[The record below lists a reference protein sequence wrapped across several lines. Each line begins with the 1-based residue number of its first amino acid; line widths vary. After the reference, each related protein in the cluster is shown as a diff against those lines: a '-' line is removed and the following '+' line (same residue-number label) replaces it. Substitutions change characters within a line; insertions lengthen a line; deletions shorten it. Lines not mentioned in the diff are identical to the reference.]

1 MNIKNKFFKFG
12 FSYCFRNLWR
22 NKRRTL
28 LTMSTVI
35 VSVVVAIVGQQ
46 YNSAVMELWIKS
58 TRDSGTGDIQIIN
71 PNYDTST
78 QGITRDNLLKNDNKA
93 EDFLEAS
100 SNIAVYTKRLDI
112 EGMISSTT
120 KSIYFVG
127 SGITP
132 GFEEKVSPERFDPK
146 TMTGSFI
153 TDSNIDGVVIGK
165 GLAQTLNVGLSDT
178 LTLMVQ
184 TVDGAVNA
192 EDVKVIGIL
201 DISFTEVSR
210 RTIYLHI
217 DKARSLLR
225 SDSLYSSLVART
237 TRSTNLEEFVPP
249 VKESLKESGFSLKAW
264 WDIYPIILNVKT
276 IFQSIVGII
285 SFLLF
290 LSVSISVMSII
301 YMLIFERT
309 VEIGTL
315 MAIGLG
321 PWSTTLIIVLEA
333 FLIGVLG
340 SIVGAVLGNI
350 VVLILSLTGIP
361 FDNPLS
367 TGVIYVYPHL
377 SIIVT
382 LVVCLLAVVMCS
394 LSALIP
400 GIKASR
406 WNPSEAFRGHIT

>member
-12 FSYCFRNLWR
+12 FPYCFRNLWR

-58 TRDSGTGDIQIIN
+58 TRDSGAGDIQIQN
-71 PNYDTST
+71 PNYDIST
-78 QGITRDNLLKNDNKA
+78 QGVTRANLLSDDNKA
-93 EDFLEAS
+93 EDFLEDS
-100 SNIAVYTKRLDI
+100 SDISVYTKRLDL
-112 EGMISSTT
+112 EGMVSSST

-146 TMTGSFI
+146 TIRGSFI
-153 TDSNIDGVVIGK
+153 TDSSIDGVVIGK
-165 GLAQTLNVGLSDT
+165 GLAETLNVNISDP

-210 RTIYLHI
+210 RAIYLHI

-225 SDSLYSSLVART
+225 SDSLYSSLIART
-237 TRSTNLEEFVPP
+237 SSSTNLEEFVPS
-249 VKESLKESGFSLKAW
+249 VKKNLEQEGFQLKAW

-276 IFQSIVGII
+276 LFQSIVGII

-290 LSVSISVMSII
+290 LSVSISVMSVI

-333 FLIGVLG
+333 GLIGVLG
-340 SIVGAVLGNI
+340 SFLGAILGNI
-350 VVLILSLTGIP
+350 IVFILSISGIP

-367 TGVIYVYPHL
+367 SGIIYVYPHM
-377 SIIVT
+377 SMGVT
-382 LVVCLLAVVMCS
+382 LVVCTLAVIMCS
-394 LSALIP
+394 LSAFIP